1 LEKYLNKVRQ
11 IKRMKNYNFLSRGV
25 IGFLMVAAI
34 GCTTLGEATG
44 EYDEYDQGRTSRRVY
59 VDQSYIGSDQI
70 ILQRDPF
77 TGRYYQ
83 VSPYGYYPGR
93 SNFYGRNYSNRNYN
107 YRDNRNQQSQEQRAE
122 SQKKINQARDIIRGK
137 DR

>member
-1 LEKYLNKVRQ
+1 
-11 IKRMKNYNFLSRGV
+11 MKNYNFLSKGI
-25 IGFLMVAAI
+25 IGLLMVAAV

-83 VSPYGYYPGR
+83 VSPYGYYQGR

-107 YRDNRNQQSQEQRAE
+107 YRDNRNQQSQEQKAE
-122 SQKKINQARDIIRGK
+122 SQKKITQARDIIRGK

>member
-1 LEKYLNKVRQ
+1 
-11 IKRMKNYNFLSRGV
+11 MKNYNFLSRGV

-93 SNFYGRNYSNRNYN
+93 SNFYGRDYSNRNYN
-107 YRDNRNQQSQEQRAE
+107 YRNNRNQQTQERNQQTTEQRAE
-122 SQKKINQARDIIRGK
+122 SQKKINEARSIILGK

>member
-1 LEKYLNKVRQ
+1 
-11 IKRMKNYNFLSRGV
+11 MKNYNFLSRSI
-25 IGFLMVAAI
+25 IGFLIVAAI